1 MNFMRE
7 RQTIPA
13 GLEEWL
19 RGIQSGLQQQAWP
32 KEIKDYR
39 GEGAE
44 AKEGSGAPKSLT
56 DSVECDNVQVSIGI

>member
-44 AKEGSGAPKSLT
+44 AKEGSGAP
-56 DSVECDNVQVSIGI
+56 